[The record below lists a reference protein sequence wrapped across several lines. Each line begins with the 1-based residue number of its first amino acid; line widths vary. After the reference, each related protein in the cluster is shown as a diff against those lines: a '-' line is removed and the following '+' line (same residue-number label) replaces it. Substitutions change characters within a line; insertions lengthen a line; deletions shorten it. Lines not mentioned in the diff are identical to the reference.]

1 MIGYIVGAAFL
12 ALAAACIIWGAFV
25 IRKLVRLNGRFKH
38 AIVLIPL
45 YKKYKW
51 QWVMPI
57 LMGGCLIADIV
68 YLSIAEGASDYMVGA
83 ALLVIIVMMS
93 VIMAMMML
101 TKCAVL
107 DSGIVVPYRFIEW
120 TELYDYKIEDST
132 IFFMGDANGFD
143 TLGAATTKLTFDV
156 ANAEKLQFIL
166 EKHKKR

>member
-12 ALAAACIIWGAFV
+12 ALAAACIIWGAFA

-68 YLSIAEGASDYMVGA
+68 YLYVFADRRF
-83 ALLVIIVMMS
+83 
-93 VIMAMMML
+93 
-101 TKCAVL
+101 
-107 DSGIVVPYRFIEW
+107 DSGESMRFYAGPGFSTGYVRNMDGEYGAMAAMTGCVGFEYLFNVPFSISLTLEPALGIHFHQDEYGGVGMDFHMPGLIASLFPHLGIRYRF
-120 TELYDYKIEDST
+120 
-132 IFFMGDANGFD
+132 
-143 TLGAATTKLTFDV
+143 
-156 ANAEKLQFIL
+156 
-166 EKHKKR
+166 

>member
-12 ALAAACIIWGAFV
+12 VLAAVSVVWGAFV
-25 IRKLVRLNGRFKH
+25 VIKLVRLNGRFKN

-51 QWVMPI
+51 QWVMPF

-68 YLSIAEGASDYMVGA
+68 YLSLSDSAADYMVGA
-83 ALLVIIVMMS
+83 ALMVIIVMLS

-107 DSGIVVPYRFIEW
+107 DAGIVVPYRFIEW

-166 EKHKKR
+166 EKHKNR